1 MLRLNNQVYSILF
14 SAASKR
20 RPSCVYI
27 KLNTFQRKQCMY
39 SRTYELLLVLR
50 ALTDIQFQLVS

>member
-20 RPSCVYI
+20 RPPCVYTEL
-27 KLNTFQRKQCMY
+27 KVVQRKQCMY
-39 SRTYELLLVLR
+39 SRTYELLLMLR
-50 ALTDIQFQLVS
+50 TLTDIQFQLLS